1 MRNLLGLDTSLC
13 SYSTGAGLA
22 SLEQLSRRYNL
33 VKPMPRRR
41 ISEEMKQQIQKA
53 VLSYA
58 FFRPE
63 SAVVIAITILF
74 VGLSLLNLPWL
85 PGKWWLWLLF
95 GLVGEALIMLT
106 TLRDEGLYK
115 QVMDK
120 LFRQEF
126 DINKLR
132 SPDLRQ
138 RLSKA
143 LEYRDL
149 VVKEIER
156 EKDPVLDE
164 HLSDMARGLE
174 DWIAQIYHLAQG
186 LDVYRRDPVIAQDME
201 TVPEELEKYEK
212 LLTRER
218 EKEGSVRGELE
229 RTVAIKRSQWD
240 TLKNLRETMAKAQ
253 LQLENT
259 LSAMSTVY
267 TQVVLLGAKDVD
279 SSRAQRLQQDMT
291 EQISAL
297 ADIGATMDEVYQMSS
312 QLE

>member
-1 MRNLLGLDTSLC
+1 MPQKRLS
-13 SYSTGAGLA
+13 
-22 SLEQLSRRYNL
+22 EQ
-33 VKPMPRRR
+33 
-41 ISEEMKQQIQKA
+41 MKQRIQKA

-63 SAVVIAITILF
+63 SAVVIAITIILA
-74 VGLSLLNLPWL
+74 GLSLLNLSWL

-95 GLVGEALIMLT
+95 GLVGEALIVLT

-115 QVMDK
+115 QAMDEM
-120 LFRQEF
+120 FHREF

-132 SPDLRQ
+132 SSDLRQ

-149 VVKEIER
+149 IVKEIER
-156 EKDPVLDE
+156 EKDSVLDDY
-164 HLSDMARGLE
+164 LSSMARGLE
-174 DWIAQIYHLAQG
+174 DWIAQVYRLAQG
-186 LDVYRRDPVIAQDME
+186 LDVYQHDTVIARDID

-212 LLTRER
+212 LLDE
-218 EKEGSVRGELE
+218 EEKKEGSVREELE
-229 RTVAIKRSQWD
+229 KTVAIKRSQWD
-240 TLKNLRETMAKAQ
+240 TLRNLRDTMAKAQ

-297 ADIGATMDEVYQMSS
+297 EDIGATMDEVYQMSS
-312 QLE
+312 QLEYQGGTHADK

>member
-1 MRNLLGLDTSLC
+1 
-13 SYSTGAGLA
+13 
-22 SLEQLSRRYNL
+22 
-33 VKPMPRRR
+33 MPRRR

-120 LFRQEF
+120 MFHREF
-126 DINKLR
+126 DIKKLR
-132 SPDLRQ
+132 SSDLRQ
-138 RLSKA
+138 KLSKA

-149 VVKEIER
+149 IVKEIER
-156 EKDPVLDE
+156 EEDPVLDDY
-164 HLSDMARGLE
+164 LSNMARGLE
-174 DWIAQIYHLAQG
+174 DWIAQVYRLAQG
-186 LDVYRRDPVIAQDME
+186 LDVYQHDTVIVRDME
-201 TVPEELEKYEK
+201 TVEEELAEFEKR
-212 LLTRER
+212 LTK
-218 EKEGSVRGELE
+218 EKEGSVREELE
-229 RTVAIKRSQWD
+229 KTVAIKRSQWD
-240 TLKNLRETMAKAQ
+240 TLKNLRDTMAKAQ

-259 LSAMSTVY
+259 LAAMSTVY

-297 ADIGATMDEVYQMSS
+297 EDIGATMDEVYQMSS
-312 QLE
+312 QLEYRGGTHADK

>member
-1 MRNLLGLDTSLC
+1 MSRNRL
-13 SYSTGAGLA
+13 
-22 SLEQLSRRYNL
+22 
-33 VKPMPRRR
+33 
-41 ISEEMKQQIQKA
+41 SEEMKQQIQKA

-85 PGKWWLWLLF
+85 PGKWWLWLFF
-95 GLVGEALIMLT
+95 GLVSEALIMLT

-120 LFRQEF
+120 MFHQEF
-126 DINKLR
+126 DINTLR

-138 RLSKA
+138 KLSKA
-143 LEYRDL
+143 LEYLDL

-156 EKDPVLDE
+156 EEDPVLDE

-174 DWIAQIYHLAQG
+174 DWIAQVYHLAQG
-186 LDVYRRDPVIAQDME
+186 LDVYQHDPVISRDME
-201 TVPEELEKYEK
+201 TVPEELEEFKELRDK
-212 LLTRER
+212 
-218 EKEGSVRGELE
+218 KEGLVRKELE
-229 RTVAIKRSQWD
+229 KTIAIKQSQWD
-240 TLKNLRETMAKAQ
+240 TLKNLRDTMAKAQ

-259 LSAMSTVY
+259 LAAMSTVY
-267 TQVVLLGAKDVD
+267 TQVVLLGAKDVN

-297 ADIGATMDEVYQMSS
+297 EDIGTTMDEVYQMSS
-312 QLE
+312 SSQLEYQGGTHADE